1 MPSDVPV
8 HNGFVEAKNLQTQR
22 HFENIAEWTEKKQMK
37 LNYKKSCA
45 IIFNFTNNYQF
56 STRLTLG
63 GHPMKLVEEAKI
75 LGVILTNDLKWTKNT
90 ESLIKRANAR
100 MELLRRLSS
109 FNAPI
114 KDMVT
119 VYFSFI
125 RSILEQSCVLWHSTL
140 TEEDRM
146 SLERVQKN
154 ALRNILK
161 EKYVTYENALEV
173 LNIETLYKRREKL
186 MKTFGRKCLQLD
198 QTKELFPIN
207 KNIPNMKTR
216 NHEKFHILHANTER
230 LKNSTVPYIQRIL
243 NQNENIRNA

>member
-1 MPSDVPV
+1 
-8 HNGFVEAKNLQTQR
+8 
-22 HFENIAEWTEKKQMK
+22 
-37 LNYKKSCA
+37 
-45 IIFNFTNNYQF
+45 
-56 STRLTLG
+56 
-63 GHPMKLVEEAKI
+63 
-75 LGVILTNDLKWTKNT
+75 
-90 ESLIKRANAR
+90 
-100 MELLRRLSS
+100 
-109 FNAPI
+109 
-114 KDMVT
+114 
-119 VYFSFI
+119 
-125 RSILEQSCVLWHSTL
+125 
-140 TEEDRM
+140 M

-216 NHEKFHILHANTER
+216 NHEKFQILHANTER